1 VVLVAIGVRADVDIG
16 IDVDVGIADRV
27 GFRIADRVGLVVFGI
42 RVDTG
47 VGGVGHGIE
56 EDAADI

>member
-1 VVLVAIGVRADVDIG
+1 VLPVGVVLVAIGVRADVDIG

-27 GFRIADRVGLVVFGI
+27 GFGIADRVGLVVFGI

-47 VGGVGHGIE
+47 VGGSVMG
-56 EDAADI
+56 